1 MASCNLDL
9 IGEYRKRRNSQVPY
23 LEKFNRLKIIFDLLA
38 TIESIA
44 EHPKFN
50 PDPYARGEFNEIIVE
65 LNFAAQDYADLYA
78 NQKTEY
84 LDYNN
89 LSLTVFVGKAA
100 RLVHRSG
107 LPYADKLVFIEKVKK
122 ISGNFTKIQDDYAA
136 SLQEEGL
143 RTA

>member
-1 MASCNLDL
+1 MASCNLDHV
-9 IGEYRKRRNSQVPY
+9 GEYRKRRNSQVPH
-23 LEKFNRLKIIFDLLA
+23 LEKFNRLKIVFDLLA
-38 TIESIA
+38 TIELIA

-50 PDPYARGEFNEIIVE
+50 PSPYAKGEFNEITVE
-65 LNFAAQDYADLYA
+65 LKFLAQDYADLYA

-89 LSLTVFVGKAA
+89 LSFTVFVGKAA
-100 RLVHRSG
+100 RLVNRSD
-107 LPYADKLVFIEKVKK
+107 LPYVDKLIFIEKIKK

-136 SLQEEGL
+136 SLQEEGF